1 MSNNTNKE
9 KAKEL
14 FYNFCKEKSCDGR
27 VICTFCPRAKALAP
41 LIEMAEWKE
50 KQMIERA
57 QDFIATWFYEHPH
70 EQKFICSDEFG
81 SIDQLLEKLKK
92 AMEE

>member
-1 MSNNTNKE
+1 MSNKTNKE
-9 KAKEL
+9 KAKLISEQ
-14 FYNFCKEKSCDGR
+14 FHCDD
-27 VICTFCPRAKALAP
+27 VAYDAA
-41 LIEMAEWKE
+41 EQMAEWKDE
-50 KQMIERA
+50 QFQEEKKQMIERA

-81 SIDQLLEKLKK
+81 SIDQLLEKLKN

>member
-1 MSNNTNKE
+1 MGNKRNKE

-27 VICTFCPRAKALAP
+27 VICTFCPKAKALVP
-41 LIEMAEWKE
+41 MIEMAEWKE
-50 KQMIERA
+50 KQMIGRA

-70 EQKFICSDEFG
+70 EHNFICSDGFG
-81 SIDQLLEKLKK
+81 SLDQLLEKLKK